1 MSYAFKLID
10 RTLGEQVANDEPAY
24 TTTTGRLPLLLT
36 KIRETGIP
44 PKANTPWLKS
54 VGFNGG
60 NDTSMLRVL
69 RYIGLIDASSVPTP
83 AWREYRGRDHKEVL
97 GRAIQ
102 SGYQSLYA
110 VYPDAH
116 TQSDEDLEH
125 VFRTSTTSG
134 KDVVKKMVLTFKALV
149 AEAEF
154 TSDASSASTFTHQ
167 GEAATAASQVETPQG
182 ATVITRTPSASN
194 GLTVNIN
201 VQLTLPEGADE
212 HTFEAFFKAMKTHLL
227 PDPV

>member
-1 MSYAFKLID
+1 M
-10 RTLGEQVANDEPAY
+10 ANDEPAY
-24 TTTTGRLPLLLT
+24 ATTTGRLPLLLK

-44 PKANTPWLKS
+44 PKATTSWLKS

-69 RYIGLIDASSVPTP
+69 RYIGLADSSSVPTP
-83 AWREYRGRDHKEVL
+83 AWQEYRGRDHKAVL
-97 GRAIQ
+97 GRAIKT
-102 SGYQSLYA
+102 GYQTLYA

-116 TQSDEDLEH
+116 ARSNEDLEH

-134 KDVVKKMVLTFKALV
+134 KDVVNKMVLTFKALV

-154 TSDASSASTFTHQ
+154 TDSGSGASTSTDQ
-167 GEAATAASQVETPQG
+167 AAPATPQDE
-182 ATVITRTPSASN
+182 APQNAAVVSRTPAASN

-212 HTFEAFFKAMKTHLL
+212 QTFESFFKAMKTHLF
-227 PDPV
+227 PDPE